1 MVKPVS
7 PPICPY
13 CGGDAVLVAGSV
25 IYGDRR
31 DQDLA
36 EKKFWYCAGDQA
48 WVGCHAKTEKPLG
61 RLADSEL
68 RAAKQAAHA
77 VFDPLWQARQRVS
90 GLEKFRARGRG
101 YKWLAEQMG
110 IPTKLCH
117 IGMFDIEQCRRVV
130 EICTPFT
137 RKLRKS

>member
-36 EKKFWYCAGDQA
+36 DKKFWYCAGDAA
-48 WVGCHAKTEKPLG
+48 WIGAQAKTERPLG
-61 RLADSEL
+61 TMADADL
-68 RAAKQAAHA
+68 RAAREAAHQH
-77 VFDPLWQARQRVS
+77 FDWLVRAAARRDNI
-90 GLEKFRARGRG
+90 GYFRAQGHA
-101 YKWLAEQMG
+101 YKWLREQMQL
-110 IPTKLCH
+110 PASERC
-117 IGMFDIEQCRRVV
+117 DIEFFDAAKCARVV
-130 EICTPFT
+130 EIFAPFT
-137 RKLRKS
+137 TKLRR